1 MDIKI
6 KNFVKRLNLTQKLF
20 ILLGIMVL
28 IRVGSLVRLP
38 FVNADYMKA
47 LLSGNN
53 LGVLSI
59 LTGNSLTEMGF
70 FALSISPYISASII
84 IQLLTVVF
92 PSLEEMAKD
101 GKTGQDKYKKVIRY
115 TGIGLALLQAT
126 AMAIGFGKNGLIEPF
141 NAVTVIAAT
150 LTWTIGA
157 SILIGIGEFIDLFNI
172 GNGVSMLLFINIVS
186 TIPNDVKSIYDMYVA
201 GRSTA
206 KAVVSVML
214 AAAIFLAVLFVCTL
228 LNNAEKRLTLTTSKR
243 MASYGSNGGNTS
255 IMPIPFLTCSVMPVI
270 FASSIMSI
278 PVIISR
284 FVTSMQSGFIGKIVN
299 SCSQSQWFSPDHPL
313 RTLGAIVYVLLT
325 FFFTYFYLSIQ
336 YNPAEIANNLKKSG
350 TVISGIRP
358 GKPTADYIEKITIKV
373 ALTGNACLVAVILIT
388 ACITNFLGF
397 SNLALGGTSA
407 IIAVSVVND
416 VRSKLSAEF
425 ASKMVYSRSEKSLFA
440 GKSTRRKV
448 AIHG

>member
-1 MDIKI
+1 MDVKI
-6 KNFVKRLNLTQKLF
+6 KNFVKRLSLTQKLL
-20 ILLGIMVL
+20 ILLAIMIV
-28 IRVGSLVRLP
+28 IRIGSLVRLP

-47 LLSGNN
+47 LLGGNS

-92 PSLEEMAKD
+92 PALEEMAKD
-101 GKTGQDKYKKVIRY
+101 GKTGQEKYKRVIRY
-115 TGIGLALLQAT
+115 TGIGLALLQAL
-126 AMAIGFGKNGLIEPF
+126 AMAIGFGKSGLIEPF
-141 NAVTVIAAT
+141 SALTVIAAT
-150 LTWTIGA
+150 ITWTIGA

-172 GNGVSMLLFINIVS
+172 GSGVSMLLFLNIVS
-186 TIPNDVKSIYDMYVA
+186 TIPNDVKAVYDMYVA
-201 GRSTA
+201 GRSVA
-206 KAVVSVML
+206 KATVSVII
-214 AAAIFLAVLFVCTL
+214 AVAISLAVLYVCTL
-228 LNNAEKRLTLTTSKR
+228 LNSAEKRLTLTTSR
-243 MASYGSNGGNTS
+243 RVASYGNTNNNS

-270 FASSIMSI
+270 FASSIMSV

-284 FVTSMQSGFIGKIVN
+284 FVPSMQNGFIGKIVN
-299 SCSQSQWFSPDHPL
+299 SMSQGQWFNPEHPL
-313 RTLGAIVYVLLT
+313 RTLGAIFYVLLT

-350 TVISGIRP
+350 TLISGVRP
-358 GKPTADYIEKITIKV
+358 GKPTADYIEKVTIKV
-373 ALTGNACLVAVILIT
+373 ALVGNACLVAVILVT

-416 VRSKLSAEF
+416 VRNKLSAEF
-425 ASKMVYSRSEKSLFA
+425 ASRKVYSKSAKSLFA
-440 GKSTRRKV
+440 AKRARRKV
-448 AIHG
+448 AL